1 MNDEYHSALLAM
13 QCERGRARTSSR
25 AVVGLTSLFFLCSHC
40 TALIRLVP
48 CGGGV
53 GMVPP
58 RAADDLGL

>member
-25 AVVGLTSLFFLCSHC
+25 AVVGLTSLFFLRSHC

-48 CGGGV
+48 WGGGV